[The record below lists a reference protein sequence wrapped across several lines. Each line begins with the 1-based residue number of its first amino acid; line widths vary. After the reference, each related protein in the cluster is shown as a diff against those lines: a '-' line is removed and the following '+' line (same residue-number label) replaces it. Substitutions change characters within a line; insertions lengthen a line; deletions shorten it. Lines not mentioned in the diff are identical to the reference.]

1 MGGAFGPSRFTI
13 PNGTAVGE
21 ACGWSVV
28 GITPY
33 PALSIRQL
41 RNSSCAILPFCIPS
55 IQHYLGCAHLH
66 IITLAAQKGGVGKT
80 TLAVNLA
87 VAAEAAG
94 IKTALFDL
102 DPQESATAWSERRT
116 AESPH
121 VEPISARRLDQA
133 IDAAEASGFGLT
145 IIDTPPAAGAEAA
158 AAAQRADLVVIP
170 CRPSLIDL
178 DAIKR
183 TAQLITSTGR
193 TGVVVLNA
201 APPTATTLLDDAR
214 TLAEAT
220 GLRVARAVLRERSAY
235 RAAWPYGLG
244 VIEHE
249 PKGKAA
255 LEIAALQKHIF
266 DDLMNCTPANV
277 KA

>member
-1 MGGAFGPSRFTI
+1 
-13 PNGTAVGE
+13 V
-21 ACGWSVV
+21 
-28 GITPY
+28 
-33 PALSIRQL
+33 Q
-41 RNSSCAILPFCIPS
+41 
-55 IQHYLGCAHLH
+55 

-87 VAAEAAG
+87 VAAQAAG
-94 IKTALFDL
+94 IRTALFDL
-102 DPQESATAWSERRT
+102 DPQESATAWSERRE
-116 AESPH
+116 AELPH

-133 IDAAEASGFGLT
+133 IDAAEANGFALT

-193 TGVVVLNA
+193 AGVVVLNA
-201 APPTATTLLDDAR
+201 APPTASTLLDDAR

-220 GLRVARAVLRERSAY
+220 GLRVARTVLRERSAY

-255 LEIAALQKHIF
+255 QEVAALQKHLL
-266 DDLMNCTPANV
+266 DDLINCTPANG

>member
-1 MGGAFGPSRFTI
+1 
-13 PNGTAVGE
+13 V
-21 ACGWSVV
+21 
-28 GITPY
+28 
-33 PALSIRQL
+33 Q
-41 RNSSCAILPFCIPS
+41 
-55 IQHYLGCAHLH
+55 

-87 VAAEAAG
+87 VAAQAAG
-94 IKTALFDL
+94 IRTALVDL
-102 DPQESATAWSERRT
+102 DPQESATAWSERRE
-116 AESPH
+116 AELPH

-133 IDAAEASGFGLT
+133 IDAAEANGFALT

-193 TGVVVLNA
+193 AGVVVLNA
-201 APPTATTLLDDAR
+201 APPTASTLLDDAR

-220 GLRVARAVLRERSAY
+220 GLRVARTVLRERSAY

-255 LEIAALQKHIF
+255 QEVAALQKHLL
-266 DDLMNCTPANV
+266 DDLINCTPANV

>member
-1 MGGAFGPSRFTI
+1 M
-13 PNGTAVGE
+13 
-21 ACGWSVV
+21 
-28 GITPY
+28 
-33 PALSIRQL
+33 
-41 RNSSCAILPFCIPS
+41 
-55 IQHYLGCAHLH
+55 H

-87 VAAEAAG
+87 VAAQAAG

-102 DPQESATAWSERRT
+102 DPQESATAWSERRK
-116 AESPH
+116 AELPH
-121 VEPISARRLDQA
+121 VEPISARRLNQA
-133 IDAAEASGFGLT
+133 IDAAEANGFDLT

-158 AAAQRADLVVIP
+158 AAAQRADLVLIP

-183 TAQLITSTGR
+183 TAQLIISTGR
-193 TGVVVLNA
+193 SGYVVLNA

-214 TLAEAT
+214 TLAEDT
-220 GLRVARAVLRERSAY
+220 GLKVARAVIRERSAY

-249 PKGKAA
+249 PAGKAA
-255 LEIAALQKHIF
+255 QEVALLRELLFEALQ
-266 DDLMNCTPANV
+266 DCTPANV

>member
-1 MGGAFGPSRFTI
+1 M
-13 PNGTAVGE
+13 
-21 ACGWSVV
+21 
-28 GITPY
+28 
-33 PALSIRQL
+33 Q
-41 RNSSCAILPFCIPS
+41 
-55 IQHYLGCAHLH
+55 

-87 VAAEAAG
+87 VAAQAAG

-102 DPQESATAWSERRT
+102 DPQESATAWSERRK
-116 AESPH
+116 AEFPH
-121 VEPISARRLDQA
+121 VEPISARRLNQA
-133 IDAAEASGFGLT
+133 IDAAEANGFALT

-193 TGVVVLNA
+193 TGAVVLNA

-220 GLRVARAVLRERSAY
+220 GLRVARVVLRERSAY

-255 LEIAALQKHIF
+255 QEVAALQKHLF
-266 DDLMNCTPANV
+266 DDLMSCTPANV

>member
-1 MGGAFGPSRFTI
+1 M
-13 PNGTAVGE
+13 
-21 ACGWSVV
+21 
-28 GITPY
+28 
-33 PALSIRQL
+33 Q
-41 RNSSCAILPFCIPS
+41 
-55 IQHYLGCAHLH
+55 

-87 VAAEAAG
+87 VAAQAAG
-94 IKTALFDL
+94 IRTALFDL
-102 DPQESATAWSERRT
+102 DPQESATAWSERRE
-116 AESPH
+116 AELPH

-133 IDAAEASGFGLT
+133 IDAAEANGFALT

-193 TGVVVLNA
+193 AGVVVLNA
-201 APPTATTLLDDAR
+201 APPTASTLLDDAR

-220 GLRVARAVLRERSAY
+220 GLRVARTVLRERSAY

-255 LEIAALQKHIF
+255 QEVAALQKHLL
-266 DDLMNCTPANV
+266 DDLINCTPANV

>member
-1 MGGAFGPSRFTI
+1 
-13 PNGTAVGE
+13 V
-21 ACGWSVV
+21 
-28 GITPY
+28 
-33 PALSIRQL
+33 Q
-41 RNSSCAILPFCIPS
+41 
-55 IQHYLGCAHLH
+55 

-87 VAAEAAG
+87 VAAQAAG

-102 DPQESATAWSERRT
+102 DPQESATAWSERRA
-116 AESPH
+116 AEYPH
-121 VEPISARRLDQA
+121 VEPISARRLNQA
-133 IDAAEASGFGLT
+133 IDAAAANGFMLT

-158 AAAQRADLVVIP
+158 AAAQRANVVVIP

-220 GLRVARAVLRERSAY
+220 GLRVARVVLRERSAY

-244 VIEHE
+244 VVEHE

-255 LEIAALQKHIF
+255 LEVAALQKHLF
-266 DDLMNCTPANV
+266 EDLMNCTPANL
-277 KA
+277 KG

>member
-1 MGGAFGPSRFTI
+1 M
-13 PNGTAVGE
+13 
-21 ACGWSVV
+21 
-28 GITPY
+28 
-33 PALSIRQL
+33 Q
-41 RNSSCAILPFCIPS
+41 
-55 IQHYLGCAHLH
+55 

-87 VAAEAAG
+87 VAAQAVG

-102 DPQESATAWSERRT
+102 DPQESATAWSERRE
-116 AESPH
+116 AELPH
-121 VEPISARRLDQA
+121 VEPISARRLGQA
-133 IDAAEASGFGLT
+133 IDAAESNGFGL
-145 IIDTPPAAGAEAA
+145 IIVDTPPAAGAEAA
-158 AAAQRADLVVIP
+158 AAAQRADLVLIP

-193 TGVVVLNA
+193 AGLVVLNA
-201 APPTATTLLDDAR
+201 APPTASTLLDDAR

-220 GLRVARAVLRERSAY
+220 GLQVARTVLRERSAY

-244 VIEHE
+244 VVEHE

-255 LEIAALQKHIF
+255 QEIASLQQFIF
-266 DDLMNCTPANV
+266 DDLKICTPAVV

>member
-1 MGGAFGPSRFTI
+1 M
-13 PNGTAVGE
+13 
-21 ACGWSVV
+21 
-28 GITPY
+28 
-33 PALSIRQL
+33 
-41 RNSSCAILPFCIPS
+41 
-55 IQHYLGCAHLH
+55 H

-121 VEPISARRLDQA
+121 IEPISARRLDQA
-133 IDAAEASGFGLT
+133 IDAAEANGFGLT

-183 TAQLITSTGR
+183 AAQLITSTGR

-235 RAAWPYGLG
+235 RAAWPHGLG

-255 LEIAALQKHIF
+255 LEIATLQKYIF
-266 DDLMNCTPANV
+266 DDVMSCTPANV

>member
-1 MGGAFGPSRFTI
+1 M
-13 PNGTAVGE
+13 
-21 ACGWSVV
+21 
-28 GITPY
+28 
-33 PALSIRQL
+33 Q
-41 RNSSCAILPFCIPS
+41 
-55 IQHYLGCAHLH
+55 

-87 VAAEAAG
+87 VAAQAAG
-94 IKTALFDL
+94 IRTALFDL
-102 DPQESATAWSERRT
+102 DPQESATAWSERRE
-116 AESPH
+116 AELPH
-121 VEPISARRLDQA
+121 VEPISARRLYQA
-133 IDAAEASGFGLT
+133 IDAAEANGFALT

-201 APPTATTLLDDAR
+201 APPTASTLLDDAR

-220 GLRVARAVLRERSAY
+220 GLRVARTVLRERSAY

-255 LEIAALQKHIF
+255 QEVAALHKHLL
-266 DDLMNCTPANV
+266 DDLINCTPANV

>member
-1 MGGAFGPSRFTI
+1 MHT
-13 PNGTAVGE
+13 
-21 ACGWSVV
+21 
-28 GITPY
+28 
-33 PALSIRQL
+33 
-41 RNSSCAILPFCIPS
+41 
-55 IQHYLGCAHLH
+55 
-66 IITLAAQKGGVGKT
+66 ITLAAQKGGVGKT

-87 VAAEAAG
+87 VATQAAG

-102 DPQESATAWSERRT
+102 DPQESATAWSERRE
-116 AESPH
+116 AEFPH
-121 VEPISARRLDQA
+121 VEPISARRLNQA
-133 IDAAEASGFGLT
+133 IDAAEANGFDLT

-158 AAAQRADLVVIP
+158 AAAPRAALVLIP

-193 TGVVVLNA
+193 SGFVVLNA

-214 TLAEAT
+214 TLAGST
-220 GLRVARAVLRERSAY
+220 GLTVARVVLRERSAY

-244 VIEHE
+244 VTEHE
-249 PKGKAA
+249 PSGKAA
-255 LEIAALQKHIF
+255 HEIALLRVFLFEELQ
-266 DDLMNCTPANV
+266 NCTPADM

>member
-1 MGGAFGPSRFTI
+1 M
-13 PNGTAVGE
+13 
-21 ACGWSVV
+21 
-28 GITPY
+28 
-33 PALSIRQL
+33 Q
-41 RNSSCAILPFCIPS
+41 
-55 IQHYLGCAHLH
+55 
-66 IITLAAQKGGVGKT
+66 IITLAAKKGGVGKT
-80 TLAVNLA
+80 TLAVNRA
-87 VAAEAAG
+87 VAAQAAG

-116 AESPH
+116 ADLPH
-121 VEPISARRLDQA
+121 VEPISARRLNQA
-133 IDAAEASGFGLT
+133 IDAAEANGFALT
-145 IIDTPPAAGAEAA
+145 IIDTPPAAGSEAA
-158 AAAQRADLVVIP
+158 AAAQRADLIVIP

-193 TGVVVLNA
+193 TGAVVLNA

-220 GLRVARAVLRERSAY
+220 GLRVARVVLRERSAY

-255 LEIAALQKHIF
+255 QEVAALQKHLF
-266 DDLMNCTPANV
+266 DDLMSCTPAKT

>member
-1 MGGAFGPSRFTI
+1 MK
-13 PNGTAVGE
+13 
-21 ACGWSVV
+21 
-28 GITPY
+28 
-33 PALSIRQL
+33 
-41 RNSSCAILPFCIPS
+41 
-55 IQHYLGCAHLH
+55 

-87 VAAEAAG
+87 VAAQAIG

-102 DPQESATAWSERRT
+102 DPQESATAWSERR
-116 AESPH
+116 AADLPH

-133 IDAAEASGFGLT
+133 IDAAEAGGFGLT

-158 AAAQRADLVVIP
+158 AAAQRADMVLIP

-178 DAIKR
+178 DAIRR

-193 TGVVVLNA
+193 AGLVVLNA
-201 APPTATTLLDDAR
+201 APPTASTLLDDAR

-220 GLRVARAVLRERSAY
+220 GLKVARTVLRERSAY

-255 LEIAALQKHIF
+255 QEIALLQQFIF
-266 DDLMNCTPANV
+266 DELKVCTPANV

>member
-1 MGGAFGPSRFTI
+1 MQT
-13 PNGTAVGE
+13 
-21 ACGWSVV
+21 
-28 GITPY
+28 
-33 PALSIRQL
+33 
-41 RNSSCAILPFCIPS
+41 
-55 IQHYLGCAHLH
+55 
-66 IITLAAQKGGVGKT
+66 ITLAAQKGGVGKT

-87 VAAEAAG
+87 VAAQAAG
-94 IKTALFDL
+94 IRTALFDL
-102 DPQESATAWSERRT
+102 DPQESATAWSERRE
-116 AESPH
+116 AELPH

-133 IDAAEASGFGLT
+133 IDAAEANGFALT

-193 TGVVVLNA
+193 AGVVVLNA
-201 APPTATTLLDDAR
+201 APPTASTLLDDAR

-220 GLRVARAVLRERSAY
+220 GLRVARTVLRERSAY

-255 LEIAALQKHIF
+255 QEVAALQKHLL
-266 DDLMNCTPANV
+266 DDLINCTPANV

>member
-1 MGGAFGPSRFTI
+1 M
-13 PNGTAVGE
+13 
-21 ACGWSVV
+21 
-28 GITPY
+28 
-33 PALSIRQL
+33 Q
-41 RNSSCAILPFCIPS
+41 
-55 IQHYLGCAHLH
+55 

-87 VAAEAAG
+87 VAAQAAG
-94 IKTALFDL
+94 IRTALFDL
-102 DPQESATAWSERRT
+102 DPQESATAWSERRE
-116 AESPH
+116 AELPH

-133 IDAAEASGFGLT
+133 IDAAEANGFALT

-183 TAQLITSTGR
+183 TSQLITSTGR

-201 APPTATTLLDDAR
+201 APPTASTLLDDAR

-220 GLRVARAVLRERSAY
+220 GLRVARTVLRERSAY

-255 LEIAALQKHIF
+255 QEVAALHKHLL
-266 DDLMNCTPANV
+266 DDLINCTPANV